1 MIVMTVIFT
10 DESDKSLDIDCEK
23 IARDVGEKALDLLA
37 CPYEASVSL
46 TLTTD
51 EDIRAVNRDFRQI
64 DRATDVLSFPMIP
77 FDTPAGYEILEED
90 DSFFDMD
97 SGELL
102 LGDILI
108 SVDHVLQQAEEYG
121 HSVTREF
128 AFLVAHSMLHL
139 LGFDHMTPEEAE
151 VMEQKQEEVLSALG
165 INR

>member
-1 MIVMTVIFT
+1 MTVIFT
-10 DESDKSLDIDCEK
+10 DEADKSLDIDCEK

>member
-1 MIVMTVIFT
+1 MTVIFT
-10 DESDKSLDIDCEK
+10 DEADKSLDIDCEK

-77 FDTPAGYEILEED
+77 FETPAGYEILEED

-151 VMEQKQEEVLSALG
+151 VMEQKQEAVLSALG
-165 INR
+165 ITR

>member
-1 MIVMTVIFT
+1 MTVIFT
-10 DESDKSLDIDCEK
+10 DEADKSLDIDCEK
-23 IARDVGEKALDLLA
+23 IARDVGEKALDLLQ

-77 FDTPAGYEILEED
+77 FETPAGYEILEED

-151 VMEQKQEEVLSALG
+151 VMEQKQEAVLSALG
-165 INR
+165 ITR